1 MPMTLGKS
9 VGNSILITVMLG
21 NDEAVAQLTFELFD
35 MRYRRSKTPGATY
48 FFTVVTFRRRK
59 ILCEPENRELLRTA
73 FRMMKSLH
81 PFAIDAFVLLPEHL
95 HCIWTLPPGDTDY
108 SMRWNVIKGHLSRYC
123 LDKYKS
129 PPSAAQQ
136 RKRAQT
142 VWQPRFWEHQIRD
155 EWDYEKHCDYI
166 HWNPVKHGL
175 VSRVCDWPYSSF
187 HRFVQLGIYPI
198 DWTRTPEDCG
208 DFSDS
213 GYGE

>member
-1 MPMTLGKS
+1 M
-9 VGNSILITVMLG
+9 
-21 NDEAVAQLTFELFD
+21 Q
-35 MRYRRSKTPGATY
+35 YRRAKTPGATY

-59 ILCEPENRELLRTA
+59 ILCEPENREVLRTA
-73 FRMMKSLH
+73 FRMVKSHH
-81 PFAIDAFVLLPEHL
+81 PFTIDAFVLLPEHL
-95 HCIWTLPPGDTDY
+95 HCIWTLPPGDADY
-108 SMRWNVIKGHLSRYC
+108 SMRWNGIKGHLSRNC

-187 HRFVQLGIYPI
+187 HRFVQLGIYPL
-198 DWTRTPEDCG
+198 DWAGTPESCV
-208 DFSDS
+208 DFSNGDEYAKEQRKKFTENRVRKFPHS
-213 GYGE
+213 GNLC